1 MTHESVLDPAYR
13 AALAEKTTR
22 ARDAL
27 VRRHGDHPTDPEQS
41 YVLGYLL
48 GALDALDRLND
59 DASVERLTMRQTATM
74 QERTDHVDT
83 GTPASRRITGTLD
96 GALTVLF
103 DALNA
108 HRVALRG
115 VTPV

>member
-1 MTHESVLDPAYR
+1 MTHESVLDPAFR
-13 AALAEKTTR
+13 AALAEKTTH

-27 VRRHGDHPTDPEQS
+27 VRRHGDHPTDPEES
-41 YVLGYLL
+41 YVLGYL
-48 GALDALDRLND
+48 LDALDRLND

-74 QERTDHVDT
+74 QERADHVDT

-103 DALNA
+103 TAVNA